1 MLHNTRTSV
10 AKTTLDIPAI
20 CFGTSALGD
29 MPDTYGYAVDEAR
42 ARATL
47 NAIFDNEIGFID
59 TSRNYGSGRSEA
71 RIGATIRE
79 RGGLPKDFII
89 SSKLDRDMEN
99 NLFDGDRAKASLDE
113 SLKALGVSSIP
124 LLHLHDPEYA
134 SSLSD
139 VTKKG
144 GALDVLFR
152 MKEQGLAQAVGL
164 AAGRI
169 DVMMRLLRDYPFDAI
184 VSHNRFTLLN
194 RNGTEMF
201 EFAKSRG
208 IAVINAAPYASGIL
222 AKGAAVQPLFAYQTA
237 DDTVVSRAKAIE
249 AQCAKH
255 GVPTGAAALQFSMRS
270 PLIASTICGVSTPER
285 VQQTIDWA
293 NYTIPDA
300 LWKDL
305 AALPFDMD
313 DPEARRVY
321 KPN

>member
-29 MPDTYGYAVDEAR
+29 MPDTYGYAVDEVR

>member
-89 SSKLDRDMEN
+89 SSKLDRNMEN

-208 IAVINAAPYASGIL
+208 IAVINVAPYASGIL

>member
-89 SSKLDRDMEN
+89 SSKLDRNMEN

-222 AKGAAVQPLFAYQTA
+222 AKGAAVQPLFSYQTA